1 MSEAIVS
8 LVEGAGI
15 ILNVSSYAVKAL
27 VNHSLGGESELF

>member
-8 LVEGAGI
+8 LVEGTGI
-15 ILNVSSYAVKAL
+15 ILNVSSYALKAL